1 MFSRYR
7 TGEELSLKDGGNV
20 STTITARAGNERLHV
35 ARGPRPVLP
44 ALPPLG
50 ISALSDNLLHD

>member
-1 MFSRYR
+1 MFSQYR
-7 TGEELSLKDGGNV
+7 TGEELSPKDGGDV
-20 STTITARAGNERLHV
+20 STTVTARAGNERLRA

-44 ALPPLG
+44 ALLPLG